1 MTNAPLRILNE
12 GCTIAEIETASVLE
26 DISEE
31 RDCVILYSDYGPD
44 YEDHFRSI
52 FEGASDLCA
61 EAAEERRRLLVSQ
74 GKTIAY
80 LDDPVGMFEQFEIAE
95 KYPTR
100 RVSTQFFI
108 V

>member
-1 MTNAPLRILNE
+1 
-12 GCTIAEIETASVLE
+12 
-26 DISEE
+26 
-31 RDCVILYSDYGPD
+31 
-44 YEDHFRSI
+44 
-52 FEGASDLCA
+52 
-61 EAAEERRRLLVSQ
+61 AAEERRRLLVSQ

-108 V
+108 VTLSGLDTLISRIQEDCKSAFKSRKIPSKAVDSHGDPPRSV